1 MAQKRHKLLA
11 INFFP
16 AFVPPR
22 SGGEQRYYMLYRHLS
37 DVFDVTLLSATYADA
52 KVETIEHSP
61 SFREVRVP
69 KPREADQI
77 HWKLDSEQIGPECSG
92 LALALAGEFDTELGQ
107 QMGGL
112 VAAADLIVHES
123 PFTLPYDR
131 GAGSDGKLRVYNAYN
146 VEYRLAEQMF
156 HGEIGQRG
164 AAFIRDLEARMIACS
179 SAVLAISEEERSEF
193 ADTFG
198 FARERIF
205 LAPNG
210 FEPEAR
216 PDPAPRRERSALF
229 LGSAHPPNI
238 NALEYIAKDLAPALS
253 DVTFYV
259 LGAVC
264 QAYTQPVPPNV
275 KLLGFVEAAQKD
287 DLLWRCGAAINPLR
301 HGAGTNLKM
310 LDYMGHAAPVVST
323 PVGAR
328 GLDIEPGVQAR
339 ISELDGFAA
348 ALREV
353 LDDAEAAS
361 ALGARGAQFADERY
375 TWAGIAK
382 STVASIQQVLAAP
395 AGGSGRKRILAV
407 CDYEVHQAA
416 GGGQV
421 RIKELLSEA
430 GREFDVTLLCFNNGD
445 AEIRRAIAPGVLQ
458 RSVPKTAEHR
468 REDIQSLKGQSVS
481 VADLVAAKHCLDN
494 SAMVAAFREE
504 IATAAVVSFEQCFLA
519 PLLGLV
525 PEGMPIVHSSQNV
538 EIELKRELLA
548 ARNDGD
554 RWIELTERLEREI
567 AERADL
573 VLCVSDSD
581 TLRFRERY
589 GLSNV
594 LTVENGVRM
603 PQVHRAG
610 LRPLPEGARTQP
622 PLAVFVGSAHPPNAR
637 AAQFIIDELAARN
650 PQVNFA
656 LVGSVC
662 EAINVAALPPN
673 VALLGFLS
681 QSDKEALFAIAD
693 IAVNPLFEGG
703 GSSLKVPD
711 FLAAGLPL
719 LSSAVGARGFP
730 GLQAGTHY
738 IETNPEAMG
747 DWIPKLCGDAELSA
761 RLSAEATD
769 YVASHLD
776 WRILGGRMRRELR
789 RLIGRDGPCRVL
801 VLTYRFGEPARGGAE
816 TFLLNVL
823 RELDKSE
830 ELQIDVAAPA
840 VGAIHDRLHFS
851 ADYEPPSAHDGV
863 PALRGQVRLFP
874 ADPPPQDR
882 FEDAAVLQTAWMKE
896 SLLIGADLAQELGV
910 GLLGGWNFPENSDG
924 RIVRWA
930 GRIAQVK
937 LPAGIESVRVA
948 GLALQPVQVSMRV
961 GGAESA
967 AKSLSGKFSFQQALP
982 AAGELLELRASAV
995 MDSSEDAREL
1005 AYIVSSIE
1013 LTGPAGSVE
1022 IDLRQGMEERAR
1034 ANLPERWVAKLIEVV
1049 KRRPRDIDRRFCRIR
1064 GPHSHAMERWLDQNA
1079 ANYDVILAQGVP
1091 FASSVLGVRT
1101 GAVNGL
1107 ATVVLPHFHMEDRYY
1122 HWRDFYDAFARAD
1135 AVIAAPAAS
1144 KTAFFDR
1151 VCERSVALPG
1161 GGLTTEDF
1169 SAESIARGRE
1179 AFRRLHRGERPF
1191 VLVLGR
1197 KTGAK
1202 HYRMIVQ
1209 ACEKLRRAGHDL
1221 DVVLIGPD
1229 DDGLPLQ
1236 GAGVHYYGAQPRE
1249 VVIGALADSLC
1260 LANLSESESFGIVL
1274 LESWMA
1280 KRPVIARSST
1290 VAFTELVRD
1299 GENGYL
1305 ADNLDDVAAAIERY
1319 LGDRA
1324 LADRHGTA
1332 GIDTAQGYSWAALAD
1347 HLRQIILGV
1356 ASERNRG
1363 VARKGD
1369 SSASQQGGTR
1379 P

>member
-1 MAQKRHKLLA
+1 MAEKRHKLLA

-52 KVETIEHSP
+52 KSETIVHSP
-61 SFREVRVP
+61 SFREIRVP

-92 LALALAGEFDTELGQ
+92 LALALAGEFDTELGR
-107 QMGGL
+107 QMGRL

-164 AAFIRDLEARMIACS
+164 AAFIRDLEARLIACS
-179 SAVLAISEEERSEF
+179 SAVLAISEEERQEF
-193 ADTFG
+193 AQVFDFPL
-198 FARERIF
+198 ERIH

-210 FEPEAR
+210 FEPATGGQPAR
-216 PDPAPRRERSALF
+216 QRERSALF
-229 LGSAHPPNI
+229 LGSAHPPNVE
-238 NALEYIAKDLAPALS
+238 ALAFIVERLAPALP
-253 DVTFYV
+253 DVAFHV

-264 QAYTQPVPPNV
+264 AAYTKPVPDNV
-275 KLLGFVEAAQKD
+275 KLLGFVDAAEKD
-287 DLLWRCGAAINPLR
+287 ALLWRCGAAINPLR
-301 HGAGTNLKM
+301 SGAGTNLKM
-310 LDYMGHAAPVVST
+310 LDYMAHSAPIVST
-323 PVGAR
+323 PIGAR
-328 GLDIEPGVQAR
+328 GLDIESGSQAR
-339 ISELDGFAA
+339 ICGLADFAA
-348 ALREV
+348 GLRET
-353 LDDAEAAS
+353 LDQADAARAMGS
-361 ALGARGAQFADERY
+361 RGAEFAHARY
-375 TWAGIAK
+375 TWEAIAAGVVPAIENVLTA
-382 STVASIQQVLAAP
+382 LAAGT
-395 AGGSGRKRILAV
+395 ARKRILAV
-407 CDYEVHQAA
+407 CDYEVHRAA

-421 RIKELLSEA
+421 RIKELLTEV
-430 GREFDVTLLCFNNGD
+430 GREFDVTLLCYNDGQT
-445 AEIRRAIAPGVLQ
+445 EERRAIAPGVIQ
-458 RSVPKTAEHR
+458 RSVPKTAAHR
-468 REDIQSLKGQSVS
+468 RENIESLKGNSVS
-481 VADLVAAKHCLDN
+481 VADLVAAKHCMNNDAL
-494 SAMVAAFREE
+494 VAAFREE
-504 IATAAVVSFEQCFLA
+504 AGSASLVSFEQCFMA
-519 PLLGLV
+519 PLLTLV
-525 PEGMPIVHSSQNV
+525 PPGVPVVHSSQNV
-538 EIELKRELLA
+538 EAELKRDLLT
-548 ARNDGD
+548 ARNDGAA
-554 RWIELTERLEREI
+554 WIELVERLEREV
-567 AERADL
+567 ATRADA
-573 VLCVSDSD
+573 VFCVSDAD
-581 TLRFRERY
+581 TERFRERY
-589 GLSNV
+589 GVADV
-594 LTVENGVRM
+594 LTIENGVRM
-603 PQVHRAG
+603 PTIRREA
-610 LRPLPEGARTQP
+610 LSPTGAQDKA
-622 PLAVFVGSAHPPNAR
+622 PLAVFVGSAHPPNVH
-637 AAQFIIDELAARN
+637 AAQFIVEQLAPRC
-650 PQVNFA
+650 PQVGFA

-662 EAINVAALPPN
+662 EALDVAALPSN
-673 VALLGFLS
+673 VALLGFLDPV
-681 QSDKEALFAIAD
+681 DKDALFAITD

-719 LSSAVGARGFP
+719 LTSPVGVRGFP
-730 GLQAGTHY
+730 GLYPDTHY
-738 IETNPEAMG
+738 IEAAPEAMAE
-747 DWIPKLCGDAELSA
+747 WIPKLLGDTSLRE
-761 RLSAEATD
+761 RMSAEAMD

-776 WRILGGRMRRELR
+776 WRVLGGRMRRELN
-789 RLIGRDGPCRVL
+789 RLIGHEGPCRVL

-816 TFLLNVL
+816 VYLLNVL
-823 RELDKSE
+823 RELDKNDD
-830 ELQIDVAAPA
+830 LRIDVVAPA

-851 ADYEPPSAHDGV
+851 ADYEPPSARDGV
-863 PALRGQVRLFP
+863 PAMRGRVHLFP
-874 ADPPPQDR
+874 PDSPVQDR
-882 FEDAAVLQTAWMKE
+882 FDEATILQRTWMHE
-896 SLLIGADLAQELGV
+896 SLEIGRNLAEELGV
-910 GLLGGWNFPENSDG
+910 GLLGGWNYPENSDG

-930 GRIAQVK
+930 GRVAQVK
-937 LPAGIESVRVA
+937 LPQGTESVKIA
-948 GLALQPVQVSMRV
+948 GLALQPVRVSIRV
-961 GGAESA
+961 GGVDAE
-967 AKSLSGKFSFQQALP
+967 AKSLSGKFSFQQRLP
-982 AAGELLELRASAV
+982 AAGELLELHASTV
-995 MDSSEDAREL
+995 MDSREDAREL
-1005 AYIVSSIE
+1005 AYLVSSIE
-1013 LTGPAGSVE
+1013 LVGPDGSVQV
-1022 IDLRQGMEERAR
+1022 DLREGMEERGR
-1034 ANLPERWVAKLIEVV
+1034 RKLPERWVGELVDTA

-1064 GPHSHAMERWLDQNA
+1064 GPHSRAMEHWLDRNA

-1091 FASSVLGVRT
+1091 FASSVLGVRVAAT
-1101 GAVNGL
+1101 NGL
-1107 ATVVLPHFHMEDRYY
+1107 ASIVLPHFHMEDRYY
-1122 HWRDFYDAFARAD
+1122 HWREFYDAFAQAE
-1135 AVIAAPAAS
+1135 AVIAFPVAS
-1144 KTAFFDR
+1144 KRAFFDR
-1151 VCERSVALPG
+1151 VGANAVTAAG
-1161 GGLTTEDF
+1161 GGFHAEDF

-1179 AFRRLHRGERPF
+1179 AFRSLHRGERPF

-1202 HYRMIVQ
+1202 NYRMIVQ
-1209 ACEKLRRAGHDL
+1209 ACGKLRDSGHDL

-1260 LANLSESESFGIVL
+1260 LANMSESESFGIVL

-1363 VARKGD
+1363 IARKGD
-1369 SSASQQGGTR
+1369 SSASEQGGAR